1 MPRPPSDIR
10 ARLVN
15 AARARFL
22 AQGVDG
28 ASLRDIAAVAGT
40 SIGMVYYHFG
50 TKDDLFF
57 AVVEDVYQGLLTDLE
72 SALAPGP
79 PVHDRMRA
87 LYRRFARLSDGE
99 VAVIRLVLGEALTSS
114 TRLDRLL
121 ARFMRG
127 HLPLVLRLLDE
138 GTRDGTLDRN
148 RPTLLLM
155 MATFALAG
163 PPQLIRRALG
173 TRLPGTAT
181 LPTGTPLADQL
192 LEILL
197 HGIAPPPSNLPL
209 PGPPG
214 RGSG

>member
-10 ARLVN
+10 VRLVH

-28 ASLRDIAAVAGT
+28 ASLRDIATAART

-57 AVVEDVYQGLLTDLE
+57 AVVEEIYGRLLTDLE

-79 PVHDRMRA
+79 SVRERLRG
-87 LYRRFARLSDGE
+87 LYRRLARLSDTELE
-99 VAVIRLVLGEALTSS
+99 VMRLVLRESLVSS
-114 TRLDRLL
+114 ARLDRLV

-127 HLPLVLRLLDE
+127 HLPLVLGLIDE
-138 GTRDGTLDRN
+138 GVRDGTLAGG
-148 RPTLLLM
+148 RPVLLLT

-163 PPQLIRRALG
+163 PPQIIRRTMGPRIPAAAD
-173 TRLPGTAT
+173 LPAGEA
-181 LPTGTPLADQL
+181 LADEL
-192 LEILL
+192 LQILL
-197 HGIAPPPSNLPL
+197 GGI
-209 PGPPG
+209 GG
-214 RGSG
+214 RRRK